1 MRDPSRPLVRP
12 ILVLLVAA
20 SVASLPASSADADR
34 SLAAEPPPVLPE
46 LERTVTDARRQA
58 TELLRKN
65 MEALDDI
72 ELEAVAI
79 FAAIVAANST
89 ANSSASSLPLKHDHK
104 ALLLPSCSDLSFAST
119 LCNTI
124 VSGIISARDA
134 AISAKN
140 AAVTLV
146 NNARSSF
153 TTKVTAFKR
162 KIDTFES
169 NIDEVRTDI
178 ASLPNVLKRE
188 VSEAVDHISSL
199 DGCNILTKAATD
211 INSALPTVRTRSR
224 VDAPLP
230 RTSRDPDPP
239 PHAHTTRTHT
249 QPPPPSPPPSHI
261 MNITFR

>member
-169 NIDEVRTDI
+169 FDDRERFGPPELAWGTDSLTVGVDGEAWVR
-178 ASLPNVLKRE
+178 RQ
-188 VSEAVDHISSL
+188 
-199 DGCNILTKAATD
+199 TKAAF
-211 INSALPTVRTRSR
+211 SADNGTASLSFDDLDPATFVPAESTLP
-224 VDAPLP
+224 PLVC
-230 RTSRDPDPP
+230 SLADG
-239 PHAHTTRTHT
+239 AAAL
-249 QPPPPSPPPSHI
+249 
-261 MNITFR
+261 FAVFGEEVL